1 MTEGIIA
8 ESIREA
14 RRSKDPAGYLPY
26 EATKT
31 GSTKKTSASNQATV
45 VLNHERSPL
54 EDRDDLDAFLQANE
68 AIMKGMA
75 ALNSE
80 MVAFGRRRL
89 GEYAGRSESLVR
101 CKDAEQAVCIGSDF
115 VQTATLQYRDYIYN
129 LLAVVTKMTEE
140 FLSPLHEP
148 VGLVAEDEA
157 ERTSQRTRAALA
169 APKARGVKL
178 GGIRSW
184 EAVNTSISK
193 RASAADRHAASVLP
207 NIKEIRAAGITSLE
221 GIAQELQARGVRTA
235 RGGRWHAQTVRNVML
250 RAGEKG

>member
-14 RRSKDPAGYLPY
+14 RRSNDPKGYLPY

-31 GSTKKTSASNQATV
+31 GNTKKTPASNQGTI
-45 VLNHERSPL
+45 VLNHERSSL

-169 APKARGVKL
+169 APKARG
-178 GGIRSW
+178 

-221 GIAQELQARGVRTA
+221 GIAQELQARSVRTA

>member
-169 APKARGVKL
+169 APKARG
-178 GGIRSW
+178 

>member
-14 RRSKDPAGYLPY
+14 RRSNDPAGYLPY

-31 GSTKKTSASNQATV
+31 GNT
-45 VLNHERSPL
+45 
-54 EDRDDLDAFLQANE
+54 LQANE

-80 MVAFGRRRL
+80 MMAFGKRRL
-89 GEYAGRSESLVR
+89 GKYTGRSESLMR
-101 CKDAEQAVCIGSDF
+101 CKDAEQAVCIGIDF
-115 VQTATLQYRDYIYN
+115 AQTATLQYLDYNYKLFAI
-129 LLAVVTKMTEE
+129 VTKMTEE
-140 FLSPLHEP
+140 FLSPLQEL

-207 NIKEIRAAGITSLE
+207 IIEEIRAAGITSLE